1 MITVIVSDINQIS
14 ILEDLL
20 RKAKVDFGVTLR
32 RENLALATPY
42 MEVDG
47 VPLDLTASITYI
59 TELIERNAHE

>member
-42 MEVDG
+42 TEVDG